1 MQQKLLKWAKFIKPC
16 WNEAILILFAPK
28 WFGEFSLKALMPSE
42 VIQKYLKLKEK
53 RFLPLRVVRDKE
65 MRPKAYKTHII
76 QAFRKYF

>member
-53 RFLPLRVVRDKE
+53 RFLPPRVVND
-65 MRPKAYKTHII
+65 II
-76 QAFRKYF
+76 VYIGTVLLFLAP